1 MSENRYINMTQ
12 KEKDN
17 LCDGINFQNTLEQ
30 LQILDQRNQS
40 PSLKRHRTN
49 GSEYQYDDD
58 RDIVNNDNGNY
69 YQQQQKN
76 SRYKKRNNYSITDQS
91 LTTNSRT
98 FTNSNSNTT
107 INRISQ
113 QRRNTIGDS
122 NDSYNKHY
130 ENHEDVF
137 RISNQALTYAASTHL
152 QPIKIECEPKMKDQ
166 KEAAKFIQ
174 HFFKFIEKDF
184 YLQNINHKKPAG
196 FEQWWI
202 DKEGNIQG
210 TTKVIDLYVFLC
222 NPQRYPKE
230 INDIKITPHP
240 PKHLPPQRS
249 VILKWIKNSISRN
262 ELKEELE
269 FKFKSIYS
277 IQDIIGTLNTR
288 NRHVRIDFQD
298 ETEYNTILNSG
309 KVSIYGQLIDCD
321 EYLPAPK
328 LLICSKCNTP
338 GHTKRVCTYSQVEL
352 CRRCGK
358 DRNGKEDHNL
368 CEVKCHHCGGPH
380 TSTDYSCPF
389 IQKYRREL
397 VLELRNRPDLLPAE
411 AQLFIPTE
419 CRESGKITKILKN
432 KSAQYQ
438 QFNKNQHY
446 QSFNHL
452 SSDHQNQ
459 WPSLPYSSYY
469 SSKSD
474 SNTNVNETIKSL
486 NDELKTLKETYAAEQ
501 KKLEEKYKNHLNSMN
516 QCWLIM
522 QQQIQTQTEMFTS
535 MDGIINSIVFSTC
548 TSLMESLTQIV
559 RKLKNDNNQNEF
571 EPILL
576 LLQQQ
581 LLLTND
587 KKSTYISHQMKLN
600 QLAEKQRAVLDIALN
615 SIIKQP
621 NEL

>member
-1 MSENRYINMTQ
+1 MPYYVVRQGRKPGIYNTWNECNEQINRFSGAEYRKFDKHSDAQ
-12 KEKDN
+12 DY
-17 LCDGINFQNTLEQ
+17 LDGKVKI
-30 LQILDQRNQS
+30 QRNFKTKYPTSKFKISNNTPINLIKDTIQECS
-40 PSLKRHRTN
+40 SKSMVSSYEKLTVSDTN
-49 GSEYQYDDD
+49 TDQVKGEYTIVYSDGCCFGNGRSGSKGGYGVYWDDD
-58 RDIVNNDNGNY
+58 HPWNISERLKGDPTNQRAELTAAISAMEVALSNSVTHLEIRTDSKYTIQSATQWIHGWKKSNWIKKTDSQPVMNKDLMVRIDEL
-69 YQQQQKN
+69 QQKLKIKWTYVAGH
-76 SRYKKRNNYSITDQS
+76 S
-91 LTTNSRT
+91 
-98 FTNSNSNTT
+98 SNK
-107 INRISQ
+107 
-113 QRRNTIGDS
+113 G
-122 NDSYNKHY
+122 ND
-130 ENHEDVF
+130 
-137 RISNQALTYAASTHL
+137 
-152 QPIKIECEPKMKDQ
+152 
-166 KEAAKFIQ
+166 EADRLAKA
-174 HFFKFIEKDF
+174 E
-184 YLQNINHKKPAG
+184 
-196 FEQWWI
+196 
-202 DKEGNIQG
+202 
-210 TTKVIDLYVFLC
+210 
-222 NPQRYPKE
+222 
-230 INDIKITPHP
+230 
-240 PKHLPPQRS
+240 
-249 VILKWIKNSISRN
+249 
-262 ELKEELE
+262 
-269 FKFKSIYS
+269 
-277 IQDIIGTLNTR
+277 DIIGTLNTR